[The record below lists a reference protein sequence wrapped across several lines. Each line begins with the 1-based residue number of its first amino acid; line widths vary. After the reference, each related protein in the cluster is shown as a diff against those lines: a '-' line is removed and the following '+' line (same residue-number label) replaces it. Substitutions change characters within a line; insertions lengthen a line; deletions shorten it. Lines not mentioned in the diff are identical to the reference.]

1 MSRILAVPLAALLV
15 TACEKTPVEAPRTPP
30 VAQKPV
36 RQPAVTPPVAPKPP
50 EPPVDTLALS
60 HSDGPGVD
68 HLQRAE
74 RLRSDGD
81 SSGALIEARKAVADD
96 PADADALTLVAE
108 LGKASGQKSLAAQ
121 AYERLARLDPE
132 DAVPLI
138 QAARMRLGAGVP
150 AAAEALATAAVG
162 RDEGNVEAW
171 QVLGRAQLSQ
181 GNLAGAIRSLEQA
194 QTISPSHA
202 WVLNNLGFAYL
213 RANQNSGALE
223 VLERAA
229 ELLPEAAVVQNNLG
243 VARER
248 TGDLAGAKEAYARST
263 LLAPRYVKAQVN
275 GQRMAVV
282 RSDGDAGVES
292 THQPADGDGEE

>member
-15 TACEKTPVEAPRTPP
+15 TACEKTPVEAPRPSVVQQP
-30 VAQKPV
+30 VAAPALAKP
-36 RQPAVTPPVAPKPP
+36 AVAPKPP

-60 HSDGPGVD
+60 HTDPPGVD
-68 HLQRAE
+68 HLARAE
-74 RLRSDGD
+74 RMRGEGD
-81 SSGALIEARKAVADD
+81 SGGALIEARKALADD
-96 PADADALTLVAE
+96 AEDSEALTLVAE

-138 QAARMRLGAGVP
+138 QAARMRLSAGVP
-150 AAAEALATAAVG
+150 GAAEALAKAAIT
-162 RDEGNVEAW
+162 RDDENVEAW
-171 QVLGRAQLSQ
+171 QALGRAQLSQ
-181 GNLAGAIRSLEQA
+181 GDLASAIKSLEQA
-194 QTISPSHA
+194 RTLAPAHG

-213 RANQNSGALE
+213 RANQNTDALE
-223 VLERAA
+223 VLDRAA

-248 TGDLAGAKEAYARST
+248 TGDIEGAKEAYAQST

-275 GQRMAVV
+275 GQRMAMV
-282 RSDGDAGVES
+282 RSDTDGGVDG
-292 THQPADGDGEE
+292 THQPTDGDGEE